1 MSTFKNLIYFI
12 SFLFILP
19 SCKKQAAVV
28 QQSHTTADSGNKE
41 DHKYSKDESIAAS
54 EAVMK
59 FVERRQDLTIYN
71 RMLKNSSSVIPMLYD
86 DKRLKVSYF
95 IPVDKAF
102 ETLSGERRKKLEDQ
116 IPDDFELQMLS
127 RGIVKATDFSWS
139 GATSLTGEKLSF
151 SEDMKSLQIGNQ
163 NAKIAATYPLGRET
177 RIYLLE
183 GLLIP

>member
-28 QQSHTTADSGNKE
+28 QQSHTTSDSGNKE

-59 FVERRQDLTIYN
+59 FVESRQDLTIYN

-102 ETLSGERRKKLEDQ
+102 ETLSGDRRKKLEDQ
-116 IPDDFELQMLS
+116 VPDDFELQMLS
-127 RGIVKATDFSWS
+127 RGIVKATDFSWA
-139 GATSLTGEKLSF
+139 GATSLSGEKFSF
-151 SEDMKSLQIGNQ
+151 SSDMKSVQIGNTSAQ
-163 NAKIAATYPLGRET
+163 IIEIQTLGNQT
-177 RIYLLE
+177 RIYLMD
-183 GLLIP
+183 GLLIQ

>member
-1 MSTFKNLIYFI
+1 MSTFKCLIYFI

-19 SCKKQAAVV
+19 ACKKQAVTKQENQATV
-28 QQSHTTADSGNKE
+28 QSGDKE
-41 DHKYSKDESIAAS
+41 NHKFSKEESIAAS
-54 EAVMK
+54 DAVMK
-59 FVERRQDLTIYN
+59 FVESRQDLKIYN